1 MTLKTKSLLTAAQ
14 WTLVIAMVCGFGIA
28 SPAMAQERA
37 SGTPPEMVATYN
49 ALADAILAVKN
60 TEDALVRSILG
71 ATYAHA
77 GTELG
82 RARAAIKANDAKAS
96 QAALENLA
104 AEVAT
109 LASEGDSAVGAVR
122 KRLLEGG
129 HHHHVD
135 GEAKGIYDPGFVVV
149 TRTAHQQLLDA
160 SRAIGQLAHAPK
172 ADALEAEW
180 AKVQAAWNG
189 LKQPAK

>member
-1 MTLKTKSLLTAAQ
+1 
-14 WTLVIAMVCGFGIA
+14 
-28 SPAMAQERA
+28 
-37 SGTPPEMVATYN
+37 MVATYN

-60 TEDALVRSILG
+60 TEDVLVRTILG

-77 GTELG
+77 GVDLG
-82 RARAAIKANDAKAS
+82 RARAAIKANDAKGS

-104 AEVAT
+104 SEVAT
-109 LASEGDSAVGAVR
+109 IASEGDAAVGAVR

-129 HHHHVD
+129 HHHHAD

-149 TRTAHQQLLDA
+149 TRAAHQQLLDA
-160 SRAIGQLAHAPK
+160 SRAIGQLARAPK

-180 AKVQAAWNG
+180 GKVQSAWNG
-189 LKQPAK
+189 LMKPAK

>member
-1 MTLKTKSLLTAAQ
+1 MTFKSMTLETTAR
-14 WTLVIAMVCGFGIA
+14 WLFLVAIVSGFA
-28 SPAMAQERA
+28 CSMPAVAQEHA

-49 ALADAILAVKN
+49 ALADAILAAKN

-77 GTELG
+77 GIELG
-82 RARAAIKANDAKAS
+82 RARAAIKASDAKAS
-96 QAALENLA
+96 QAALEDLA
-104 AEVAT
+104 SAVAT
-109 LASEGDSAVGAVR
+109 IASEGDSAVGAVR

-129 HHHHVD
+129 HHHHAD

-149 TRTAHQQLLDA
+149 TRTARQQLLDA
-160 SRAIGQLAHAPK
+160 SRALGQLAHAPK

-180 AKVQAAWNG
+180 GKAQAAWNG
-189 LKQPAK
+189 LMKPAK

>member
-1 MTLKTKSLLTAAQ
+1 MTLNSKLLGAVVL
-14 WTLVIAMVCGFGIA
+14 WSIGIA
-28 SPAMAQERA
+28 IVSGSALSAPAMAQARA

-77 GTELG
+77 GIELG
-82 RARAAIKANDAKAS
+82 RARAAIKANDAKSS

-104 AEVAT
+104 SEVAT
-109 LASEGDSAVGAVR
+109 MASEGDNAVGAVR

-129 HHHHVD
+129 HHHHAD

-149 TRTAHQQLLDA
+149 TRAAHQQLLDA

-189 LKQPAK
+189 LQKPAK

>member
-1 MTLKTKSLLTAAQ
+1 MTLRTTAQ
-14 WTLVIAMVCGFGIA
+14 WIFAVGFAAGLA
-28 SPAMAQERA
+28 LGAPARADESP
-37 SGTPPEMVATYN
+37 SGTPLEMVATYN

-60 TEDALVRSILG
+60 TEDALVRTILG

-77 GTELG
+77 GVDLG
-82 RARAAIKANDAKAS
+82 RARAAIKANDAKGS

-104 AEVAT
+104 SEVAT
-109 LASEGDSAVGAVR
+109 IASEGDAAVGAVR

-129 HHHHVD
+129 HHHHAD

-149 TRTAHQQLLDA
+149 TRAAHQQLLDA
-160 SRAIGQLAHAPK
+160 SRAIGQLARAPK

-180 AKVQAAWNG
+180 GKVQSAWNG
-189 LKQPAK
+189 LMKPAK